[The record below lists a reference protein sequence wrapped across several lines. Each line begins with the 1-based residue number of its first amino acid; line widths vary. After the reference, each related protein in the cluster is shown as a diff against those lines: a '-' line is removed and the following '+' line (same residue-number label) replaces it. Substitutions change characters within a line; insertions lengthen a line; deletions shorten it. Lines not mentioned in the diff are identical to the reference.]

1 MNVISFSSLVLLL
14 FIMIFSLTR
23 RLDLLSP
30 GKLFSMVWLLAL
42 GVTNLK
48 LSRLQ
53 FEWPIISWVY
63 LLIPVFS
70 VLAGIFT
77 VYVIYF
83 DKEIRTLE
91 YIRNSFKSINFADKK
106 LVNVVIILFV
116 LYAISYLVIY
126 LYVGFIPLFTKYPN
140 EARTR
145 WSLFGVGLLIHLA
158 PLILYFIIAYFITV
172 KSRVYIKS
180 LLLLL
185 FFVTLISFLFLLQR
199 FGVFITIILTV
210 VLLYYGTN
218 KFNIKTALILIVFL
232 TGISY
237 LILSLR
243 AGNLILQYF
252 HQVSQM
258 KYSARYSIFTEP
270 YMYIAMNLENYAYAT
285 IKLKDFTY
293 GLASFDFLFAI
304 SGIKHWLHEY
314 IHFIENPYLI
324 NYNYNT
330 YGMFFVNFRDFY
342 VFGILVLPYLFGFIT
357 AFVYYRMRTKTDL
370 NSITMYGIMV
380 MVIMFSFFNPM
391 LSWLFFVFD
400 IIVLYVTTLYITKQ

>member
-1 MNVISFSSLVLLL
+1 
-14 FIMIFSLTR
+14 
-23 RLDLLSP
+23 
-30 GKLFSMVWLLAL
+30 MVWLLAI
-42 GVTNLK
+42 GVTELK

-53 FEWPIISWVY
+53 FDWPIISWVY
-63 LLIPVFS
+63 LLIPIFS

-77 VYVIYF
+77 VYVVYF
-83 DKEIRTLE
+83 DKDIMSLEAIRSKLING
-91 YIRNSFKSINFADKK
+91 YINDQK
-106 LVNVVIILFV
+106 LVRVIIMLFV
-116 LYAISYLVIY
+116 IYAVSYVVIY

-158 PLILYFIIAYFITV
+158 PLILYFVIAYFVI
-172 KSRVYIKS
+172 IKKQYYKK
-180 LLLLL
+180 LLMFLL
-185 FFVTLISFLFLLQR
+185 FWVTLITFLFLLQR
-199 FGVFITIILTV
+199 FGVFITIILSI

-218 KFNIKTALILIVFL
+218 KLNLKTAFVIMIFVV
-232 TGISY
+232 GISY

-258 KYSARYSIFTEP
+258 KYSAKYSIFTEP

-285 IKLKDFTY
+285 TKLKEFTY
-293 GLASFDFLFAI
+293 GLSSFDFLFAI

-314 IHFIENPYLI
+314 VNFIDNPYLI

-342 VFGILVLPYLFGFIT
+342 VFGILILPYFFGLVT
-357 AFVYYRMRTKTDL
+357 SFVYYRMRTNPNL
-370 NSITMYGIMV
+370 NSITLYGILV

-391 LSWLFFVFD
+391 LSWLFYIFD
-400 IIVLYVTTLYITKQ
+400 ITVLYFTTFYITK